1 MDMRKIERLIKLVDD
16 STVSEVE
23 IKDGETTLRVSRNTT
38 TQTVMAAPQ
47 QFSAP
52 QQFMPNPPPAAPL
65 AQTMPES
72 SQEPALITGDAI
84 RSPMVGTF
92 YSAAS
97 PDSADFVNVG
107 DKVNVG
113 DTLCIIE
120 AMKIMNQIEAETSGT
135 IVEALLQSGDPVEYD
150 QPLFII
156 Q

>member
-23 IKDGETTLRVSRNTT
+23 IKDGETTLRVTRNLT
-38 TQTVMAAPQ
+38 TQAVMTAPQ
-47 QFSAP
+47 QLSAP
-52 QQFMPNPPPAAPL
+52 QQFTETQAAAPL

-72 SQEPALITGDAI
+72 NPEPALPTGDAI

-97 PDSADFVNVG
+97 PDSADFVKVG